1 MLMLQKTLKGIV
13 FGKLVFK
20 YNKAFATTKIA
31 DLLIIKFVAPVP
43 YLKDSLFFQEKP
55 RAITIIAW
63 ISSSYLNFRL
73 AIYHKPAPLLL
84 FMYVIML

>member
-1 MLMLQKTLKGIV
+1 MFQEALIGIV

-20 YNKAFATTKIA
+20 NYKALTITIIA
-31 DLLIIKFVAPVP
+31 DSLFVIKFVTPVP

-55 RAITIIAW
+55 RAITIIAR
-63 ISSSYLNFRL
+63 IFSYSNFRL
-73 AIYHKPAPLLL
+73 IIYHKPAPLHL